1 MAYMKHVLPVHICL
15 LVCLLAA
22 SSSWAEVSVP
32 PFSSLKP
39 GQPLPPALRFIAIPK
54 VKHNK
59 ISLIDDQGITVLK
72 VDSSDSAG
80 SVALPFNIDPVKSP
94 LLSWRWKVSRV
105 IDKADMEEK
114 SGDDFA
120 ARVYVFFDVPLD
132 SLSFTERTKI
142 RLARLIAGADV
153 PTAALVYVWDNKHR
167 TGYAH
172 ASPYIQTVQKFVL
185 QSGPEHVGKWIDET
199 RDVAADFRIAFGR
212 EPPRVTG
219 VAIGNDT
226 DQTAEQVSTWF
237 GDFRFGAK

>member
-1 MAYMKHVLPVHICL
+1 MKRALPVVVCT
-15 LVCLLAA
+15 LVCLLVA
-22 SSSWAEVSVP
+22 SSLRAEVSVP

-39 GQPLPPALRFIAIPK
+39 GQPLPSTLRFIAIPK
-54 VKHNK
+54 VKQNQV
-59 ISLIDDQGITVLK
+59 SLVDDRDVTVLK
-72 VDSSDSAG
+72 VESNDSAG
-80 SVALPFNIDPVKSP
+80 SVSLPFNIDPIKTP

-172 ASPYIQTVQKFVL
+172 ASPYIKTVQKFVL
-185 QSGPEHVGKWIDET
+185 QSGPEHVGRWIDET
-199 RDVAADFRIAFGR
+199 RDVAADFRIAFGY

-237 GDFRFGAK
+237 GDFRFAAK